1 MVDNH
6 RSKLILFS
14 CSSTLQYKDDD
25 EYEDCDPSGSFF
37 VKFTDGSKL
46 KMDADKANAARK
58 LFEKE
63 ASRLAACGMPR
74 EDISNSLAEN
84 TIAGLQGQTKLRS
97 PILGNGEDQDPKNHE
112 LIFEEKFEG
121 DMPDAVVGLMF
132 NNQIVRAKDALNN
145 DVEVPRWE
153 AVLM

>member
-1 MVDNH
+1 
-6 RSKLILFS
+6 
-14 CSSTLQYKDDD
+14 
-25 EYEDCDPSGSFF
+25 
-37 VKFTDGSKL
+37 
-46 KMDADKANAARK
+46 MDADKANAARK

-74 EDISNSLAEN
+74 EDISNSLAVN
-84 TIAGLQGQTKLRS
+84 TVAGLQGQTKLRS
-97 PILGNGEDQDPKNHE
+97 PILGNGEDQDPENHE

-121 DMPDAVVGLMF
+121 EMPDAVVGLMF
-132 NNQIVRAKDALNN
+132 SNQIVGAKDALNN

>member
-1 MVDNH
+1 LIIID
-6 RSKLILFS
+6 RSLSAFS
-14 CSSTLQYKDDD
+14 VPTSQYKDDD

-37 VKFTDGSKL
+37 AKFTDGTKL

-74 EDISNSLAEN
+74 EDISNSLAVN
-84 TIAGLQGQTKLRS
+84 TVAGLQGQTKLRS
-97 PILGNGEDQDPKNHE
+97 PILGNGEDQDPENHE

-121 DMPDAVVGLMF
+121 EMPDAVVGLMF
-132 NNQIVRAKDALNN
+132 SNQIVGAKDALNN